1 MIKPRIDPRP
11 ARIRH
16 AQHYVALA
24 AEADSEYLAGGDKVI
39 VGLARFDRE
48 RLNLDA
54 ARQWLQSQANDSDAD
69 MLLIAEAN
77 KTAHIG
83 ELRYS
88 IRTERIPQL
97 EHALGAAIRQ
107 RKLIPAGTFL
117 GNLGSAYYVQ
127 GDMRNAIDFYQ
138 QHLEL
143 ATELDDRPGQA
154 AALGN
159 LGNSYADLGDPHTAI
174 KYYEQHLAL
183 ARELGDRR
191 GEATAV
197 GNLGVTFAD
206 IGETQV
212 AIHYYEQHLSLARE
226 LGDRRREGIALGNL
240 GLAYLDLEAPQ
251 TAIKFHQRRLEIAR
265 ELGDRRGEGNALGNL
280 GLAYAT
286 LGDISVAIDF
296 YQQRLDIAR
305 ELGDR
310 RGEGVVLGNL
320 GTAYR
325 KLGQLQAAID
335 FYQQRLLL
343 AQELGDRRGEASAF
357 GNLGNVYYTQRD
369 LQTAADFYQQSLS
382 TSHAIGDRRSES
394 NALRN
399 LGLVYEDLGE
409 AARAINFYSQWLAI
423 AETIDDRR
431 GAAEAMWK
439 AGQLLAREGDRE
451 RALFFLKDSLA
462 YYQSMNNPQAYKV
475 AEAIAWLQ
483 EGSTSPGERPILPGP
498 LGGLPTSVRQALESH
513 NDAEL
518 QAALAELSPQES
530 QAIVVR
536 LQQASVISSE
546 PDIELLLREWEP
558 LLLDIAWVVRCDTNQ
573 RSEIEQLL
581 AQLEQ
586 GGWMLREPVEHIW
599 AGERDRAKLTAGLD
613 ILDTVLVTRILE
625 LVGSLKDDRDHTHR
639 VPPPVNEGAVSEV
652 QDLHPEIEQVVQ
664 RALPLLGDIALA
676 ALGDETARQIAEA
689 TLLKQGSGR
698 GHFDIV
704 VRRIWAGERDVVRL
718 TTGLDDKEALLVQRV
733 LHLIA
738 GGPTPIVVAGS
749 RMLSGMRQRAQQLT
763 SEVLARGDVEQRF
776 SLAAQL
782 RAAATQTEQ
791 QPGVPWKVLGT
802 ELRLLAEQLEQGTSS

>member
-1 MIKPRIDPRP
+1 M
-11 ARIRH
+11 RH
-16 AQHYVALA
+16 AQHYVAIA
-24 AEADSEYLAGGDKVI
+24 AEAESEYLAGGEKVI
-39 VGLARFDRE
+39 AGLAHFDRE
-48 RLNLDA
+48 RVNLDS
-54 ARQWLQSQANDSDAD
+54 ARQWLQSQATDTDTDAD
-69 MLLIAEAN
+69 ILLIAEAS

-97 EHALGAAIRQ
+97 EQALNAAIRQ
-107 RKLIPAGTFL
+107 RKRIPEGTFL
-117 GNLGSAYYVQ
+117 GNLGSAYYVL
-127 GDMRNAIDFYQ
+127 GETRRAINFYQ
-138 QHLEL
+138 KHLAL
-143 ATELDDRPGQA
+143 ATELNDRPGQA

-174 KYYEQHLAL
+174 KYYEQHLVL

-191 GEATAV
+191 GEATAL

-206 IGETQV
+206 IGETQM
-212 AIHYYEQHLSLARE
+212 AIRYYEQHLSLARE

-240 GLAYLDLEAPQ
+240 GLAYLDLEDSQ
-251 TAIKFHQRRLEIAR
+251 RAIKFHQQRLDIAR

-296 YQQRLDIAR
+296 YQQRLAIAR

-325 KLGQLQAAID
+325 KLGQVQVAID
-335 FYQQRLLL
+335 FYQQRLMI
-343 AQELGDRRGEASAF
+343 AQELGDRRGEASAL
-357 GNLGNVYYTQRD
+357 GNLGNIYYTQRD

-382 TSHAIGDRRSES
+382 TSHVIGDRRSES

-409 AARAINFYSQWLAI
+409 AVRAINFYRQWLAI

-431 GAAEAMWK
+431 SAAEAMWK
-439 AGQLLAREGDRE
+439 AGQLLAREGERE
-451 RALFFLKDSLA
+451 QALLFLKDSLA
-462 YYQSMNNPQAYKV
+462 YYQSVNHSQAYKI
-475 AEAIAWLQ
+475 AEAIARLQ
-483 EGSTSPGERPILPGP
+483 EGGTFPGERPTLPGP
-498 LGGLPTSVRQALESH
+498 LAGLPTSVRQALESH
-513 NDAEL
+513 NDAGL

-530 QAIVVR
+530 QTIVVK
-536 LQQASVISSE
+536 LQQAGVISSE
-546 PDIELLLREWEP
+546 PDIGLLLREWEP
-558 LLLDIAWVVRCDTNQ
+558 LLRDIARVVRGDAEQ
-573 RSEIEQLL
+573 RAEIEQVL
-581 AQLEQ
+581 AHLEQ

-613 ILDTVLVTRILE
+613 IHDTVLVTRVLE
-625 LVGSLKDDRDHTHR
+625 LVSALKDDRDHAHGISPR
-639 VPPPVNEGAVSEV
+639 VNEGAVSEV
-652 QDLHPEIEQVVQ
+652 QDLHSEIEQVVQ

-689 TLLKQGSGR
+689 TLLKIGSGR
-698 GHFDIV
+698 GQLDPV
-704 VRRIWAGERDVVRL
+704 VRSIWAGERDVVRL
-718 TTGLDDKEALLVQRV
+718 TTGLDDKNAVLVQRV

-738 GGPTPIVVAGS
+738 GDPTPIAVAGS

-763 SEVLARGDVEQRF
+763 SEVLASGDAEQRF

-782 RAAATQTEQ
+782 RAAAIQTEQ
-791 QPGVPWKVLGT
+791 QHGAPWQVLGT
-802 ELRLLAEQLEQGTSS
+802 ELRLLAERLEQGARL